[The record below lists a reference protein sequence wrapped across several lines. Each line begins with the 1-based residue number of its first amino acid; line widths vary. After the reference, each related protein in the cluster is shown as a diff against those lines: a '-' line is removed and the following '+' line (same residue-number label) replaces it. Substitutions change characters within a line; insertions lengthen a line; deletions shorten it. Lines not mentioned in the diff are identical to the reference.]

1 MPCFRNAALL
11 IALATSEVK
20 NSVAFVPNSSQLNS
34 SVNVGSEMSTVSPE
48 KDDTTTSF
56 VDQFQKY
63 GEESR
68 QFRRTVYTQEDWV
81 RHRSPD
87 RFNRNLASFTS
98 SGIYKSLFKEVV
110 ATTTVAS
117 FVVVWNMIFG
127 EYQDLNSVTQ
137 DGILHDSL
145 IPIFALPMSPFTL
158 SSPSLGLLLGK
169 SQRLFDNEVRT
180 KFSQIIL
187 KRILTSHSF

>member
-1 MPCFRNAALL
+1 MYMGAG
-11 IALATSEVK
+11 
-20 NSVAFVPNSSQLNS
+20 QLFIS
-34 SVNVGSEMSTVSPE
+34 AH
-48 KDDTTTSF
+48 
-56 VDQFQKY
+56 Y

-127 EYQDLNSVTQ
+127 EYQDLLSITHN
-137 DGILHDSL
+137 GLMHDSL
-145 IPIFALPMSPFTL
+145 IPIFNLPMSPFTL

-169 SQRLFDNEVRT
+169 SQRLFDNG
-180 KFSQIIL
+180 
-187 KRILTSHSF
+187 

>member
-1 MPCFRNAALL
+1 MPYFRNAALL
-11 IALATSEVK
+11 IALAASQVN
-20 NSVAFVPNSSQLNS
+20 NSVAFVLNSSQVDLN
-34 SVNVGSEMSTVSPE
+34 VNVGREMSTVSPE
-48 KDDTTTSF
+48 NDDTTTSF

-68 QFRRTVYTQEDWV
+68 QFRRTVYTHEDWV

-137 DGILHDSL
+137 DGILHNSL
-145 IPIFALPMSPFTL
+145 IPIFALPMSLFTL

-169 SQRLFDNEVRT
+169 SQRLFDNG
-180 KFSQIIL
+180 
-187 KRILTSHSF
+187 

>member
-1 MPCFRNAALL
+1 MSYHGIGF
-11 IALATSEVK
+11 
-20 NSVAFVPNSSQLNS
+20 NS
-34 SVNVGSEMSTVSPE
+34 
-48 KDDTTTSF
+48 DT
-56 VDQFQKY
+56 
-63 GEESR
+63 R
-68 QFRRTVYTQEDWV
+68 EDWV

-137 DGILHDSL
+137 DGILHNSL
-145 IPIFALPMSPFTL
+145 IPIFALLMSLFTL

-169 SQRLFDNEVRT
+169 SQRLFDNG
-180 KFSQIIL
+180 
-187 KRILTSHSF
+187 